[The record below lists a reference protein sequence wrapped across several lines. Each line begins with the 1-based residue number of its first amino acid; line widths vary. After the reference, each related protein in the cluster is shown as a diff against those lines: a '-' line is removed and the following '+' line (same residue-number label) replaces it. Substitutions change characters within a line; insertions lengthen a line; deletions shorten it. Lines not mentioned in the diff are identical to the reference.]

1 MPRPLLIAH
10 LGASAVAPENTLAAF
25 TLAARQGADAIE
37 TDLRLSR
44 DAQFVCFHDARLS
57 RTTDGHGRLSDWSLA
72 RLRRLD
78 AGAWFDPQYA
88 GERIPLLTEVLELA
102 RQHGL
107 SLFLELKTR
116 LSGPRLRALL
126 ELLAPFH
133 RPRLCVLA
141 FRAETLRRLHR
152 LDPDFPTG
160 LLVRRSAR
168 AVQRARAVGA
178 RLLAV
183 HQRAFHQRL
192 LERARAAGL
201 DVVVWTVNDPAT
213 ARRLAAAGVG
223 GIMTDDPK
231 RLAAVIG
238 TPMPPS

>member
-10 LGASAVAPENTLAAF
+10 RGASAVAPENTLAAF

-37 TDLRLSR
+37 T
-44 DAQFVCFHDARLS
+44 DARLS

-178 RLLAV
+178 
-183 HQRAFHQRL
+183 
-192 LERARAAGL
+192 
-201 DVVVWTVNDPAT
+201 
-213 ARRLAAAGVG
+213 
-223 GIMTDDPK
+223 
-231 RLAAVIG
+231 
-238 TPMPPS
+238 